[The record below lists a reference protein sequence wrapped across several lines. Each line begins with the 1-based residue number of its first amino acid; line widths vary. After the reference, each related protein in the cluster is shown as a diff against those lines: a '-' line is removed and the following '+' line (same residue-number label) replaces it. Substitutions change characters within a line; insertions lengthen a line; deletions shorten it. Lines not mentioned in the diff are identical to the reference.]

1 MKSFNSIKEY
11 KAEIIKIIDLKFD
24 FDFRPYINESLSR
37 SNEFKNL
44 FKFEFKNF
52 IKSIKLEFSL
62 FNKKFTID
70 HSNELKKAENELN
83 KAREVHKS
91 EVKKYVNELEVRIH
105 NLNDQI
111 NYELAISRE
120 LNDLAKINNDL
131 FNKITKK
138 FINHYQS
145 TKIDVLKAKIQQL
158 KQQKAENYKKINKY
172 EQQLKQNSS
181 RFKNLSNKH

>member
-24 FDFRPYINESLSR
+24 FDFQPYINESLSR

-62 FNKKFTID
+62 FNKKPID

-91 EVKKYVNELEVRIH
+91 EVKKICKWTW
-105 NLNDQI
+105 
-111 NYELAISRE
+111 S
-120 LNDLAKINNDL
+120 
-131 FNKITKK
+131 
-138 FINHYQS
+138 S
-145 TKIDVLKAKIQQL
+145 
-158 KQQKAENYKKINKY
+158 
-172 EQQLKQNSS
+172 NS
-181 RFKNLSNKH
+181 